1 MPIRWSVWEWRL
13 DIKRT
18 KRWQVWSLVW
28 GCLRVWRRVVLR
40 QMLTRDLKLWTRCG
54 GLCNVRCQHVHAG
67 DAVLIRSAAVAGCS
81 VVAGHCWKWVWNLS
95 KAVRK
100 RFWILLLIICLSLNV
115 VPLIITLC
123 EHWLSALFFPSIFC
137 QVFLSFIFW
146 DCVRECVCE
155 QYRLSVY
162 ISILRYILVIYR
174 FA

>member
-40 QMLTRDLKLWTRCG
+40 QMLTQDLKLWTRCG

-67 DAVLIRSAAVAGCS
+67 HAVLIRSAAVAGCS

-95 KAVRK
+95 AKAVR
-100 RFWILLLIICLSLNV
+100 RHFWILLLITCLLLHV

-123 EHWLSALFFPSIFC
+123 EHWLFALLIVIIIEFFLSVIY
-137 QVFLSFIFW
+137 QGFLSFTFW
-146 DCVRECVCE
+146 DCVCTWAVCIIC
-155 QYRLSVY
+155 RW
-162 ISILRYILVIYR
+162 
-174 FA
+174 

>member
-40 QMLTRDLKLWTRCG
+40 QMLTQDLKLWTRCG

-115 VPLIITLC
+115 VPLIITLW
-123 EHWLSALFFPSIFC
+123 EHWLFALLLLLFLFFVKCSFPLYSEIVCVSVCVSSIVC
-137 QVFLSFIFW
+137 RCTFLYW
-146 DCVRECVCE
+146 A
-155 QYRLSVY
+155 
-162 ISILRYILVIYR
+162 IY
-174 FA
+174 